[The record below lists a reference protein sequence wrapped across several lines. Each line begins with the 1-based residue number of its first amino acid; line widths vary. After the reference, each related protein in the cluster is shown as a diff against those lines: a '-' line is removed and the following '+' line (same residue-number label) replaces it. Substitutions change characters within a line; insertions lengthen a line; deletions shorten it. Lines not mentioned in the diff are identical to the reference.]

1 MALLRRKNKKR
12 ESKKFEFKPFSRKQ
26 LKLLNWWRKGSKYE
40 NHDIVIA
47 DGAIRS
53 GKTISMLCSFLQ
65 FTQSKFDGETFIIAG
80 KTIGSLKKNV
90 IEPMK
95 QILNAWG
102 WKFDYNRSEN
112 YLIIGN
118 NTYYMYDANNE
129 ASQDKLQGLT
139 AAGALADE
147 VALFPQNFIDQ
158 MIGRCSVDG
167 AKIFMNCNPA
177 GPYHYIKTEF
187 IDKAKEKLICYL
199 HFTMDDNLS
208 LSEKVKER
216 FRRMFSGV
224 FYKRYIL
231 GLWCQAEGVI
241 YDMFDEAKHK
251 VKNIFRDYT
260 EHYVS
265 IDYGTQNATAFILW
279 GKCKG
284 IWYAIKEY
292 YYSGRDTGRQKT
304 DNQYYDDLVEF
315 LGDTIP
321 KAIIIDPSA
330 ASFITLIK
338 ENKKYKVKKAK
349 NDVMEG
355 IRNVGTALNNTMIM
369 FNDCCIN
376 TFKEFF
382 SYVWDEKAIARGE
395 DKPVKVKDHALDA
408 VRYFVNT
415 ILFKGIET
423 KYNDEIYNKGI
434 GLKKAIPKKKGGVV
448 F

>member
-1 MALLRRKNKKR
+1 MALLRKKNKKR
-12 ESKKFEFKPFSRKQ
+12 ENKKFEFKPFSRKQ

-40 NHDIVIA
+40 NYDIVIA

-65 FTQSKFDGETFIIAG
+65 FTQYAFDGENFIIAG

-112 YLIIGN
+112 YLIIGS

-187 IDKAKEKLICYL
+187 IDKAKEKLIYYL

-251 VKNIFRDYT
+251 VENILRDYT

-284 IWYAIKEY
+284 IWYAVKEY
-292 YYSGRDTGRQKT
+292 YYSGRDTGKQKT
-304 DNQYYDDLVEF
+304 DNQYYNDLVDF
-315 LGDTIP
+315 LGDIKP

-338 ENKKYKVKKAK
+338 DNRKYKVKKAK

-355 IRNVGTALNNTMIM
+355 IRNVGTALNNAIIK

-395 DKPVKVKDHALDA
+395 DKPVKIMDHAMDA

-415 ILFKGIET
+415 ILFKP
-423 KYNDEIYNKGI
+423 N
-434 GLKKAIPKKKGGVV
+434 GLSV
-448 F
+448 FK

>member
-1 MALLRRKNKKR
+1 MMKKVKKMALLRRKNKKR

-40 NHDIVIA
+40 DHDIVIA

-65 FTQSKFDGETFIIAG
+65 FTQTKFDGETFIIAG

-102 WKFDYNRSEN
+102 WKFEYNRSEN
-112 YLIIGN
+112 YLIIGS

-147 VALFPQNFIDQ
+147 VVLFPKNFIDQ

-187 IDKAKEKLICYL
+187 IDKAREKLICYL

-208 LSEKVKER
+208 LSDKVKER
-216 FRRMFSGV
+216 FRRMFTGV

-241 YDMFDEAKHK
+241 YDMFDETKHK
-251 VKNIFRDYT
+251 VKSILRDYT

-284 IWYAIKEY
+284 IWYAVKEY
-292 YYSGRDTGRQKT
+292 YYSGRDTGKQKT
-304 DNQYYDDLVEF
+304 DNQYYNDLVNF
-315 LGDTIP
+315 LGGIKP

-338 ENKKYKVKKAK
+338 ENRKYKVKKAK

-355 IRNVGTALNNTMIM
+355 IRNVGTALNNVLIQ
-369 FNDCCIN
+369 FNDICIN

-382 SYVWDEKAIARGE
+382 SYVWDEKSVARGE
-395 DKPVKVKDHALDA
+395 DKPVKVMDHAMDA

-415 ILFKGIET
+415 VLFK
-423 KYNDEIYNKGI
+423 KS
-434 GLKKAIPKKKGGVV
+434 GLSILK
-448 F
+448 

>member
-1 MALLRRKNKKR
+1 MIKDRIKKLKDKVEKMKSSR
-12 ESKKFEFKPFSRKQ
+12 GNTVKKATIKFSPFSKKQKKV
-26 LKLLNWWRKGSKYE
+26 LTWWLPNSPVSDKDG
-40 NHDIVIA
+40 IIA

-65 FTQSKFDGETFIIAG
+65 FTQAKFDGETFIIAG

-102 WKFDYNRSEN
+102 WKFEYNRSEN
-112 YLIIGN
+112 YLIIGS

-251 VKNIFRDYT
+251 VKSILRDYT
-260 EHYVS
+260 EYYVS

-284 IWYAIKEY
+284 IWYAVKEY
-292 YYSGRDTGRQKT
+292 YYSGRDTGKQKT
-304 DNQYYDDLVEF
+304 DNQYYNDLVDF
-315 LGDTIP
+315 LGDIKP

-338 ENKKYKVKKAK
+338 ENRKYKVKKAK

-355 IRNVGTALNNTMIM
+355 IRNVGTSLNNVMIQ

-395 DKPVKVKDHALDA
+395 DKPVKVMDHAMDA

-415 ILFKGIET
+415 ILFKNQGMS
-423 KYNDEIYNKGI
+423 
-434 GLKKAIPKKKGGVV
+434 V
-448 F
+448 FK